1 MIALGN
7 VASRVL
13 GLAREMVKARLFGAS
28 GQVDALNIALIVPI
42 QIYELVTGGIVN
54 SALVPVFS
62 EYESPER
69 RGELWKLASTLLTL
83 AAVIL
88 SMLMIAVTFFA
99 PAIARLSSGA
109 SDSSSLTLET
119 SLLRITLPAVVFLS
133 LSGIV
138 SGLLYSLKRFTT
150 PAFIAAVFNASMV
163 IFALAF
169 AAQWG
174 VQAMAAGLFFG
185 AILQLLVQLPALRDA
200 FSHLRPMLH
209 LQHPG
214 LRRIFELYVPII
226 VGLVITQTSIYIVL
240 GLAYRAG
247 EGGVS
252 WMNYATL
259 IYQFPLCLVAT

>member
-1 MIALGN
+1 MAYFVYAVRDTQYDSILTQSASTTASELPAIARAASVIALGN

-13 GLAREMVKARLFGAS
+13 GLAREVVKARLFGAS

-62 EYESPER
+62 EYEPQER

-99 PAIARLSSGA
+99 PAIARLISGA
-109 SDSSSLTLET
+109 SDASSLTLET

-133 LSGIV
+133 LSGII
-138 SGLLYSLKRFTT
+138 SGLLYSLKRFTA

-163 IFALAF
+163 IFALDDLL
-169 AAQWG
+169 
-174 VQAMAAGLFFG
+174 LFFK
-185 AILQLLVQLPALRDA
+185 
-200 FSHLRPMLH
+200 
-209 LQHPG
+209 
-214 LRRIFELYVPII
+214 
-226 VGLVITQTSIYIVL
+226 
-240 GLAYRAG
+240 
-247 EGGVS
+247 
-252 WMNYATL
+252 
-259 IYQFPLCLVAT
+259 